1 MMMPGIITKRFLD
14 LRNRITGIVQDVLN
28 TDLIHKHQPI
38 GIGCVPRVVATR
50 TAPGIATSLAASTTT
65 SVRTTAGGALRLA

>member
-38 GIGCVPRVVATR
+38 GIGCVPRIVAPR
-50 TAPGIATSLAASTTT
+50 TAPGIATALASSTAT
-65 SVRTTAGGALRLA
+65 VRTTAFGALRLA